1 MLIGATNFFRDREAF
16 DALESEVIP
25 QFFSGKGPGEQVR
38 VWIAACSTGEEAYSM
53 AILLSGQESRL
64 EKPPEIQVFAID
76 IDDES
81 GRERGRSEAG
91 VSSTIGE
98 AGVS

>member
-1 MLIGATNFFRDREAF
+1 
-16 DALESEVIP
+16 
-25 QFFSGKGPGEQVR
+25 
-38 VWIAACSTGEEAYSM
+38 
-53 AILLSGQESRL
+53 
-64 EKPPEIQVFAID
+64 VFATD